1 MIRKSG
7 TQYWVQIAIR
17 YYLTAY
23 NLWKKKKNLYFIALE
38 KQTNIKTYIL
48 AGPG

>member
-17 YYLTAY
+17 YYITAY
-23 NLWKKKKNLYFIALE
+23 NLWEKKYLYFIALE